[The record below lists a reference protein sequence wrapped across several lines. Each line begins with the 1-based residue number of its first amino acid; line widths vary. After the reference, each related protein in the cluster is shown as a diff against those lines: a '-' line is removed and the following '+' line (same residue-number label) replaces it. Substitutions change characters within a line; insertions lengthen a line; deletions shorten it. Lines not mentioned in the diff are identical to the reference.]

1 MQWRNLVAEIDPRI
15 VDAIDERGVRRS
27 YDRRAIVFRE
37 GDPPDGMY
45 LLEGGRVLIEATTV
59 KGAPVGLSVTSP
71 GEIFGAQSLLRPGSA
86 RNATVFALRESNV
99 LLIRPREFEMLRN
112 EFPAIDRFFML
123 VLDDRLRLMS
133 DRLAEAVHATAEE
146 RVHRRLIELGDA
158 FEGRIQMSQERLAS
172 LAGTT
177 RPTVNRVLR
186 GLEDRGILTLGRAT
200 ITVHQIE
207 ALV

>member
-1 MQWRNLVAEIDPRI
+1 MAEIDPRI
-15 VDAIDERGVRRS
+15 VDAIDERGVKRH
-27 YDRRAIVFRE
+27 YDRRAVVFRE

-45 LLEGGRVLIEATTV
+45 LLEAGRMLIESTTV
-59 KGAPVGLSVTSP
+59 EGAPVGLSVISP
-71 GEIFGAQSLLRPGSA
+71 GEIYGAQSLLRPGSA
-86 RNATVFALRESNV
+86 RNATVFALRESHV
-99 LLIRPREFEMLRN
+99 LLIRPREFETLRN
-112 EFPAIDRFFML
+112 EFPVIDRFFML

-133 DRLAEAVHATAEE
+133 ERLAEAVHATAEE
-146 RVHRRLIELGDA
+146 RVHRRLVELGDA

-200 ITVHQIE
+200 ITVHE
-207 ALV
+207 VGALT